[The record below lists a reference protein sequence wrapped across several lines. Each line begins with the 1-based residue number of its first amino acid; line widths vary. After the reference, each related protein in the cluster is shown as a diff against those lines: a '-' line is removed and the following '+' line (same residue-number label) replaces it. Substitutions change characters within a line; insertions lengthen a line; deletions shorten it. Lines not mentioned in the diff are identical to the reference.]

1 MWVPGRD
8 ASVSVEEA
16 QPDAEMAAREELT
29 AELAA
34 MRTQQAEFLRLR
46 TQLERMQV
54 GTLLHAPPPPAIR
67 ATAAIIS
74 HFWASPTFVA
84 PCVTLGPASV

>member
-8 ASVSVEEA
+8 ASVSVEVA
-16 QPDAEMAAREELT
+16 QPGGAEGAATEELA

-54 GTLLHAPPPPAIR
+54 GSQHCPSVAVLLAI
-67 ATAAIIS
+67 
-74 HFWASPTFVA
+74 
-84 PCVTLGPASV
+84 

>member
-8 ASVSVEEA
+8 ASVSVEVA
-16 QPDAEMAAREELT
+16 QPDAEVAAREELA

-54 GTLLHAPPPPAIR
+54 GIHLACSS
-67 ATAAIIS
+67 AACHS
-74 HFWASPTFVA
+74 RNSSNHSNHHPF
-84 PCVTLGPASV
+84 LG